1 MVECLILMSTAL
13 QKLVAQIHDNL
24 DENDQFFPNMKL
36 VIYKSYFDG
45 LNLINF
51 STDKNFAFKVFFQWL
66 FACKTD
72 ANLIFY

>member
-1 MVECLILMSTAL
+1 MSTAL

-45 LNLINF
+45 LNLMNF
-51 STDKNFAFKVFFQWL
+51 SFSTGQILHSKFSSNGCLHVRL
-66 FACKTD
+66 MP
-72 ANLIFY
+72 I

>member
-51 STDKNFAFKVFFQWL
+51 SIGQILHSKFSSNGCLHVRL
-66 FACKTD
+66 MP
-72 ANLIFY
+72 I

>member
-1 MVECLILMSTAL
+1 MSTAL

-45 LNLINF
+45 LNLMNF
-51 STDKNFAFKVFFQWL
+51 STGQILHSKFSSNGCLHVRL
-66 FACKTD
+66 MP
-72 ANLIFY
+72 I